1 MSSERL
7 PGPSNVPP
15 PPRRGDSSVHDLS
28 RATGE
33 DGGGSAFRRA
43 LGSPRTHETV
53 RALVDA
59 GGQMRIAELQDRVEL
74 SFLQFTAVLAE
85 LTEEGLVTVKGP
97 PGDEVVHL
105 YREV

>member
-1 MSSERL
+1 MSERL
-7 PGPSNVPP
+7 PGTSNVPP
-15 PPRRGDSSVHDLS
+15 PPRRDDSSVHDLS

-53 RALVDA
+53 RALVDG
-59 GGQMRIAELQDRVEL
+59 GGQLRIAELQERTGL

-85 LTEEGLVTVKGP
+85 LTEDGLVTVKGP

-105 YREV
+105 YREA